1 MVFDKGTAATELDEN
16 AESIRGYLGD
26 DDDLVE
32 RYQEAFVEISTW
44 GSARINNASEIG
56 SESYPGA
63 KPPQSDAV
71 FTPEFDSH
79 GGLLCKHTESDSWTS
94 HEAVNEWAREL
105 LRGVPM
111 LATDGSEIPP
121 TTQFNVPVAYVQAAW
136 CLNHHAPEGRLERDL
151 AGQLL
156 TPTQLSREAN
166 GGDYRF
172 VDSTLVGQHRYEH
185 EGKVVVEQMNALK
198 AARDAGELERPP
210 IVLYDGPLVLSFTS
224 SFDDETRRRYLET
237 MQQIVA
243 ASHELRVPLVGYV
256 AGTNAP
262 DLVKMVR
269 LLFPESFGEDRVVP
283 DTHVLSGLMGTW
295 GDRTVPFVCRRDGSV
310 DALSRTDGGDQR
322 TDGGSQYSFNGEV
335 LFSYLNVPP
344 GAGLDRIEFPDW
356 LTRVE
361 GPEGYATMYDYTI
374 EMVRAEAAVGR
385 GYPELLQQADSDAV
399 LDQRD
404 RQQFH
409 RLLQNWAEEN
419 DIALEWDAKALSKEL
434 RRR

>member
-1 MVFDKGTAATELDEN
+1 MVFDKKTAAAELDEN

-32 RYQEAFVEISTW
+32 QYREAFVEVSTW
-44 GSARINNASEIG
+44 DSARIRNADELTR
-56 SESYPGA
+56 EPYPGA
-63 KPPQSDAV
+63 VPPQSDAT
-71 FTPEFDSH
+71 FTPQFDTL
-79 GGLLCKHTESDSWTS
+79 GTLLCEHTESESWTS
-94 HEAVNEWAREL
+94 HETVNDWARDI

-136 CLNHHAPEGRLERDL
+136 CLNHHVPDGRLDRDL
-151 AGQLL
+151 VGDLL
-156 TPTQLSREAN
+156 TPTQLSREAD

-172 VDSTLVGQHRYEH
+172 VDSSLVGQYRYEH
-185 EGKVVVEQMNALK
+185 EGRVVVERMEAL
-198 AARDAGELERPP
+198 AADRDAGELERPP

-224 SFDDETRRRYLET
+224 TLDRETRKRYIET
-237 MQQIVA
+237 MRDIVA
-243 ASHELRVPLVGYV
+243 ASQELHVPLVGYV
-256 AGTNAP
+256 AGTDAT
-262 DLVKMVR
+262 DLAKLVQ
-269 LLFPESFGEDRVVP
+269 LLRPESFDDDRLIP
-283 DTHVLSGLMGTW
+283 DARVLSGLMGTW
-295 GDRTVPFVCRRDGSV
+295 GDRTVPFVCRRSDGSV
-310 DALSRTDGGDQR
+310 DDLARTDEN
-322 TDGGSQYSFNGEV
+322 SQYRFSGEV

-356 LTRVE
+356 LVYE
-361 GPEGYATMYDYTI
+361 DGPEEYPTMYDYTV
-374 EMVRAEAAVGR
+374 EMIRAEAAVGR

-409 RLLQNWAEEN
+409 RLIQNWAEEN